1 MQDPFQDVDVGG
13 DGLRVEE
20 VVGEEGDAVL
30 EVCGELFLED
40 RCYLGQVLDYD
51 FEVGIGFGE
60 GDVVV
65 AR

>member
-1 MQDPFQDVDVGG
+1 M
-13 DGLRVEE
+13 RVEE